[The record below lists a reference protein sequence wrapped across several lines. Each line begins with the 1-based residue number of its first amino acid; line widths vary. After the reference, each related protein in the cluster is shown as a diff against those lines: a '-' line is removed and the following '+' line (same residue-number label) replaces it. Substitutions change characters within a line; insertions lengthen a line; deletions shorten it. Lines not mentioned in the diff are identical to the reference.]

1 MFVSV
6 KSDNS
11 TEAYLICLYVFLQQF
26 SCLLNLVTPSDIQSS
41 VGVYVKT
48 ERFAPCLGHGKLD
61 CKEVDKKIIDI
72 FFSLLL

>member
-1 MFVSV
+1 MT
-6 KSDNS
+6 K
-11 TEAYLICLYVFLQQF
+11 TVFLQQF

-61 CKEVDKKIIDI
+61 CKENY
-72 FFSLLL
+72 